1 MIPIVIIF
9 DVTDYE
15 DFKKLYLKYTLV
27 MVLLALAAIL

>member
-15 DFKKLYLKYTLV
+15 DFKKLDLKYTLV